1 MFKNPG
7 AFRVSKLVKKA
18 WAFLFIFCQFN
29 ITQSSTALTPQDN
42 LNSLTGVA
50 PLDNSSTEFAP
61 EPVVEEKT
69 PPPVPA
75 PSNTTSSATMNVE
88 VPKGSDH
95 KSNNNN
101 NNNNNNVIVI
111 DRPPVREAA
120 PLPPPPPPQPEP
132 KREEPK
138 PEPEPQLP
146 PTIIQVLPALPLPP
160 ERKEPEPAP
169 EPPKEEPKPEP
180 PKKEPKSEPKPEPVE
195 EIIVEDELSSPV
207 IEEDIL
213 VEITQEEDP
222 LDDFF
227 RAVKEDDDVT
237 VRKYLEE
244 DDVWVKRTNELGQLP
259 IHVAAEGAAVK
270 VLSVLLSYKANVNA
284 KDRLKNSALDIALL
298 QKDSYDHARFAEALI
313 RAGSKAPKDEIFA
326 YLLPVLRIN
335 GDLFQKFD
343 HNGETALHI
352 ASQRDQ
358 AGFVLLF
365 LQKGIS
371 VRTLDSEGSTPLHAA
386 VQGRALQAMRILLE
400 AGADVNTPDYVQ
412 SMPLHLA
419 FAVENPFPL
428 ISLLLSYGADANAP
442 NIYGNTPL
450 ILVAV
455 YNLDSR
461 VAIELMS
468 YRAKINARNSYG
480 DYALL
485 VAVKHSNID
494 LAYFLLNNGADPYM
508 QNNLGQSAASVA
520 ATMGGD
526 LMSAFNAF
534 TNRW

>member
-1 MFKNPG
+1 MFKNTG

-42 LNSLTGVA
+42 LNSLTGIG
-50 PLDNSSTEFAP
+50 PLDNSSTEFVP
-61 EPVVEEKT
+61 EPVVEEN
-69 PPPVPA
+69 P
-75 PSNTTSSATMNVE
+75 PSNTTANAGES
-88 VPKGSDH
+88 KGSNE
-95 KSNNNN
+95 KSS
-101 NNNNNNVIVI
+101 NNNNNVIVV
-111 DRPPVREAA
+111 DRSPVREAA
-120 PLPPPPPPQPEP
+120 PLPPPPPQPQPEP
-132 KREEPK
+132 QPQSQ
-138 PEPEPQLP
+138 PEPQP
-146 PTIIQVLPALPLPP
+146 QRPTTIIQVLPALPLPP
-160 ERKEPEPAP
+160 ERKEEEPAP

-180 PKKEPKSEPKPEPVE
+180 PKEEPKPKPEPVE

-313 RAGSKAPKDEIFA
+313 RAGSKAPQDEKFS

-343 HNGETALHI
+343 YNGETALHI

-358 AGFVLLF
+358 TGFVLLF

-386 VQGRALQAMRILLE
+386 VRGRALQAMRILLE

-468 YRAKINARNSYG
+468 YRAKINIRNSYG

-520 ATMGGD
+520 ATVGGD

>member
-1 MFKNPG
+1 MFKKPG
-7 AFRVSKLVKKA
+7 VFRVSKLVKKA

-69 PPPVPA
+69 PPPAPA
-75 PSNTTSSATMNVE
+75 PSNTTSNTTMNVE
-88 VPKGSDH
+88 VPKSDE
-95 KSNNNN
+95 KSS
-101 NNNNNNVIVI
+101 NNNNNVIVI

-120 PLPPPPPPQPEP
+120 PLPPPPPPQPQPQPEP
-132 KREEPK
+132 KKEEPK

-180 PKKEPKSEPKPEPVE
+180 PKEEPKPEPKPEPVE

-313 RAGSKAPKDEIFA
+313 RAGSKAPQDENFA

-358 AGFVLLF
+358 TGFVLLF

-386 VQGRALQAMRILLE
+386 VRGRALQAMRILLE